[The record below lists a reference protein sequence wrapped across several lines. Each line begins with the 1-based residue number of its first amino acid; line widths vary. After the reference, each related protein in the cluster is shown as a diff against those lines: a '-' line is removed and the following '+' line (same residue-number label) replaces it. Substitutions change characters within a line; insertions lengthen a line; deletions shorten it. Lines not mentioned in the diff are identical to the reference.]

1 MQRPTRAS
9 QHSGSDRISTP
20 YTRGK
25 TLDHA
30 GFLLVANG
38 LTWCIA
44 HPEESEADGNGLDE
58 FQRMFVRLT

>member
-9 QHSGSDRISTP
+9 QHPRIDRISTP

-30 GFLLVANG
+30 DFLLVANG

-58 FQRMFVRLT
+58 LQRIFMRLT